1 MAASTWSSQ
10 ELVSRIFDEICPPQ
24 MLSDISVRMVD
35 QFIGE
40 RRKKVRPATVNRD
53 LRTLKA
59 AFNQARKRGYLESN
73 PFAEVKQLKV
83 PQKEIRVLSPD
94 EIQRLLGACPNLQW
108 RSLVFLALVTG
119 IRVGRAL
126 QPALVR
132 PGAGKRPGEGR

>member
-108 RSLVFLALVTG
+108 PLFGIPGPGDWHTG
-119 IRVGRAL
+119 GESSATC
-126 QPALVR
+126 A
-132 PGAGKRPGEGR
+132 GATWSWKEAW